1 MKYTR
6 FLIGLL
12 MVLIIPVIC
21 FLVVIKNGG
30 VGRVKLPK
38 YYGGYT
44 NIGSTTIRGKNAP
57 DTNWYTVPNI
67 TMQNQ
72 LGKQVNIAND
82 LKGKIIL
89 MDFVYTDCDKELN
102 KISTNFKFIQQK
114 YKKADSLLHFVS
126 ITVNPLIDSF
136 SKLRIFANKQAA
148 NHDKWWLC
156 RADDKA
162 TQQYLAQGIKLP
174 IDIKNG
180 LLTQDL
186 KTLNTWVVLD
196 RERNIRGYY
205 NAADTMEMRRCADD
219 ISLIIL
225 EKKHNKNLDN

>member
-12 MVLIIPVIC
+12 MVLVIPVIC
-21 FLVVIKNGG
+21 FLVVVKNGG
-30 VGRVKLPK
+30 VGRVKLPA
-38 YYGGYT
+38 YFGGYS
-44 NIGSTTIRGKNAP
+44 NIGTTIVRGKQVP
-57 DTNWYTVPNI
+57 DTNWYQVPNI

-72 LGKQVNIAND
+72 LGKPVNIASD
-82 LKGKIIL
+82 LPGKIIL
-89 MDFVYTDCDKELN
+89 MDFIYTDCDSTTR
-102 KISTNFKFIQQK
+102 KISTNFKFLQQK

-126 ITVNPLIDSF
+126 VTVNPSIDTF
-136 SKLRIFANKQAA
+136 AKLRIFANKLAA

-156 RADDKA
+156 RMDEASTQNYIYNTLKMPHTASNNLSIAD
-162 TQQYLAQGIKLP
+162 T
-174 IDIKNG
+174 
-180 LLTQDL
+180 

>member
-21 FLVVIKNGG
+21 FLVVVKNGG
-30 VGRVKLPK
+30 IGRVKLPP

-44 NIGSTTIRGKNAP
+44 SIGKTIVRGKTVP
-57 DTNWYTVPNI
+57 DTNWYQVPNI

-72 LGKQVNIAND
+72 LGKPVNIATD
-82 LKGKIIL
+82 LQGKIIL
-89 MDFVYTDCDKELN
+89 MDFINTDCDSATR

-126 ITVNPLIDSF
+126 ITINPTLDTF
-136 SKLRIFANKQAA
+136 AKLRIFANKLAA

-156 RADDKA
+156 RTDLASTKNYIYNSLKMPNPDKNNLIF
-162 TQQYLAQGIKLP
+162 T
-174 IDIKNG
+174 D
-180 LLTQDL
+180 T

-225 EKKHNKNLDN
+225 EKKHNQNLDN